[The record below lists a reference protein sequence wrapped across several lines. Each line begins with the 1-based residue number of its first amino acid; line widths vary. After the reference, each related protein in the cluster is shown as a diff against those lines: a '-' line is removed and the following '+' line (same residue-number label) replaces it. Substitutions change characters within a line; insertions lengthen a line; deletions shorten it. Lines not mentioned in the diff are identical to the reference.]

1 MPATTLSATYAD
13 VLRLKHVPFVFSSA
27 LTGRF
32 AYPLVG
38 LPLLFAIEEAAQSFS
53 AAGIAVGA
61 YGAGAGF
68 LAPARARLI
77 DRFGRRRV
85 LLLLSSVFGLSLVT
99 LALLTSSG
107 APLWVCVTVA
117 GLLGAFAPPLGPT
130 MRVAWASLTP
140 TPVLLKKA
148 LSLDAVLEELLYLV
162 GPALSGLLLVI
173 IQPSTALLIPA
184 ALILVGTALMMSS
197 PAMAATPVD
206 ASNTNTA
213 STAPLLTE
221 PRFIAL
227 LLPVLAAGLV
237 VGTVYVAVPAMVATL
252 GNAAAVGVVL
262 ALFAAGSAVGG
273 LVYGALQITVSSQC
287 QLVILA
293 TLFIM
298 GSAGAGLAT
307 STISLG
313 LVISAAGLFLSPVMI
328 VAYFAANDFGGA
340 TRQTESTTWV
350 NTAHNVGAAAG
361 SALSGFLVESW
372 NVSSTFLTTAAAAA
386 VFVALS
392 AGISARLW
400 RRPSA

>member
-38 LPLLFAIEEAAQSFS
+38 LPLLFAVKEATQSFS

-77 DRFGRRRV
+77 DRFGRRLV
-85 LLLLSSVFGLSLVT
+85 LLLLSSVFGLSLVA

-107 APLWVCVTVA
+107 APVWLCVTVA

-206 ASNTNTA
+206 ASSRDAA

-237 VGTVYVAVPAMVATL
+237 VGTVYVAVPAMIATL
-252 GNAAAVGVVL
+252 GNAAAVGAVL

-273 LVYGALQITVSSQC
+273 LVYGALHITVSSQR
-287 QLVILA
+287 QLMILA
-293 TLFIM
+293 TLFIIA
-298 GSAGAGLAT
+298 SAGAGLTT

-328 VAYFAANDFGGA
+328 VAYFAANAFGGT

-372 NVSSTFLTTAAAAA
+372 NVSSTFLTTAGTAA

>member
-32 AYPLVG
+32 AYPLIG
-38 LPLLFAIEEAAQSFS
+38 LPLLFAIEEATQSFS

-77 DRFGRRRV
+77 DRFGRRLV
-85 LLLLSSVFGLSLVT
+85 LLALSSIFGLSLIA
-99 LALLTSSG
+99 LALLTRSG
-107 APLWVCVTVA
+107 APVWLCVTVA

-197 PAMAATPVD
+197 PAMAAAPVD
-206 ASNTNTA
+206 ASSRDAA
-213 STAPLLTE
+213 SAAPLLTE

-237 VGTVYVAVPAMVATL
+237 VGTVYVAVPAMIATL

-273 LVYGALQITVSSQC
+273 IAYGALQITVSSQR

-298 GSAGAGLAT
+298 ASAGAGLAT

-328 VAYFAANDFGGA
+328 VAYFAANDFGGT

-392 AGISARLW
+392 AGISARRW

>member
-13 VLRLKHVPFVFSSA
+13 VLRLKNVPFVFSSA

-38 LPLLFAIEEAAQSFS
+38 LPLLFAVEQATHSYS

-77 DRFGRRRV
+77 DRFGRRRI
-85 LLLLSSVFGLSLVT
+85 LLLLSIVFAVSLVS
-99 LALLTSSG
+99 LAIVTSSG
-107 APLWVCVTVA
+107 APTWLCVTVA

-130 MRVAWASLTP
+130 MRVAWASLAP

-148 LSLDAVLEELLYLV
+148 LSLDAVLEELLYLA

-173 IQPSTALLIPA
+173 IRPSTALLIPA
-184 ALILVGTALMMSS
+184 ALIVVGTALMMSS
-197 PAMAATPVD
+197 PTMATTPVESSS
-206 ASNTNTA
+206 ANAVSAT
-213 STAPLLTE
+213 PLLTE

-227 LLPVLAAGLV
+227 LLPVLAVGLT
-237 VGTVYVAVPAMVATL
+237 VGTVYVAVPAMIATF

-273 LVYGALQITVSSQC
+273 LAYGAVHLKVSPQR
-287 QLVILA
+287 QLLILA
-293 TLFIM
+293 VVFIAATAVA
-298 GSAGAGLAT
+298 SFAT
-307 STISLG
+307 STISFG

-328 VAYFAANDFGGA
+328 VAYFAANDFGGK

-361 SALSGFLVESW
+361 SALSGFLIESW
-372 NVSSTFLTTAAAAA
+372 NVSSAFLTTAAAAFL
-386 VFVALS
+386 FVALS
-392 AGISARLW
+392 TAITARPW
-400 RRPSA
+400 RRTSE

>member
-1 MPATTLSATYAD
+1 MPKTTLSATYAD

-38 LPLLFAIEEAAQSFS
+38 LPLLFAIEESTQSFS
-53 AAGIAVGA
+53 TAGVALGA

-85 LLLLSSVFGLSLVT
+85 LLLLSSVFGLSLIS
-99 LALLTSSG
+99 LALLTSSL
-107 APLWVCVTVA
+107 AATWLCVMVA

-140 TPVLLKKA
+140 NPILLKKA
-148 LSLDAVLEELLYLV
+148 LSLDAVLEEVLYLA

-173 IQPSTALLIPA
+173 MQPSTALLIPA
-184 ALILVGTALMMSS
+184 ALILVGTTLMMSS
-197 PAMAATPVD
+197 PAMATTPVD
-206 ASNTNTA
+206 AKSRAAVGTV
-213 STAPLLTE
+213 PLLTQ
-221 PRFIAL
+221 PRFMAL
-227 LLPVLAAGLV
+227 LLPVLAVGLV
-237 VGTVYVAVPAMVATL
+237 VGTVYVAVPAMIATL
-252 GNAAAVGVVL
+252 GNAAAVGAVL

-273 LVYGALQITVSSQC
+273 LAYGALRITTSSQR

-293 TLFIM
+293 ILFITA
-298 GSAGAGLAT
+298 SAGAGLAT

-313 LVISAAGLFLSPVMI
+313 LVIAAAGLFLSPVMI
-328 VAYFAANDFGGA
+328 VAYFAANDFGGT

-372 NVSSTFLTTAAAAA
+372 KASSTFVIAAGAAAA
-386 VFVALS
+386 FVALS
-392 AGISARLW
+392 AGISAKLW
-400 RRPSA
+400 RRPTT